1 MVMRTEAN
9 SVLPVNFEYLF
20 LLLGLV
26 FGILFVFINPP
37 YQTNDEDRHFYA
49 AYSISVGQLNPINKN
64 NMSGTALP
72 KNLVAITQSFQGLPF
87 FQGAKIST
95 DKVKQAAKLPLYEKD
110 TVFYPNPQLVGNPL
124 PYIPQVAGMVVG
136 KVFNSNPIWLMR
148 FGRLGGLLAFLLI
161 IFFAIRITPIFKSI
175 FFLYGLTPMTLYQ
188 GASITYDSLS
198 IATSFLLI
206 ALALY
211 YALEKK
217 EITIKDLII
226 FGVIALVH
234 RFSKD
239 GYILFPF
246 LIFLVPPAKFGS
258 IKKMAY
264 VYPSIAVFF
273 IFLYFLPGWTWGS
286 YISGLNLLNPPGGIK
301 DFVYGSATDFGR
313 LFDSPFHHLKNL
325 FNSFLFQRKDWVG
338 GVIGRFGYSY
348 TLLPTF
354 FLIIHGLVLL
364 TAAFLDSRKDIV
376 LSLTQKA
383 IIFCAGFGTLALI
396 IVGFY
401 LSSPIGAAN
410 IFGLQGRYFV
420 PAIPLVL
427 LVLYNN
433 VFELK
438 FWTRWKSLI
447 LSLYVIA
454 SLTYTVFFMDGYFYV
469 P

>member
-1 MVMRTEAN
+1 MVKRIESN
-9 SVLPVNFEYLF
+9 SVLKVKFEYLF
-20 LLLGLV
+20 LLLGLI

-49 AYSISVGQLNPINKN
+49 CYSISEGQFNPVNKN

-87 FQGAKIST
+87 YQGAKISSN
-95 DKVKQAAKLPLYEKD
+95 KVKEASKLPLYPKD
-110 TVFYPNPQLVGNPL
+110 TMFYPNPQLVGNPL
-124 PYIPQVAGMVVG
+124 PYIPQVTGILIG
-136 KVFNSNPIWLMR
+136 KVINSNPIWLMR
-148 FGRLGGLLAFLLI
+148 FGRLGSLLAYLLI
-161 IFFAIRITPIFKSI
+161 IFFAIRITPIFKSV
-175 FFLYGLTPMTLYQ
+175 FFIYALTPMALYQ
-188 GASITYDSLS
+188 GASITYDSLN

-211 YALEKK
+211 YAFEKS

-226 FGVIALVH
+226 FGVIALIH
-234 RFSKD
+234 RFAKD
-239 GYILFPF
+239 GYILFPL

-258 IKKMAY
+258 IKKLAY
-264 VYPSIAVFF
+264 VYPSFAVFF
-273 IFLYFLPGWTWGS
+273 IVIYFLPGWTWGK
-286 YISGLNLLNPPGGIK
+286 YIGGLNLLPPPGGIK

-313 LFDSPFHHLKNL
+313 LLDSPVHHIKNIM
-325 FNSFLFQRKDWVG
+325 NSFLFQRKDWVG

-354 FLIIHGLVLL
+354 FMIIHGLVLL
-364 TAAFLDSRKDIV
+364 TVAFLDSRKDV
-376 LSLTQKA
+376 VMSLTQKI
-383 IIFCAGFGTLALI
+383 IIFCAGFGTIGLI
-396 IVGFY
+396 ITGFY
-401 LSSPIGAAN
+401 LSSPLGASN

-427 LVLYNN
+427 LVLYNS

-438 FWTRWKSLI
+438 FWTRWKSTI
-447 LSLYVIA
+447 LSLYMIGA
-454 SLTYTVFFMDGYFYV
+454 LTYTVIFMNGYFYG